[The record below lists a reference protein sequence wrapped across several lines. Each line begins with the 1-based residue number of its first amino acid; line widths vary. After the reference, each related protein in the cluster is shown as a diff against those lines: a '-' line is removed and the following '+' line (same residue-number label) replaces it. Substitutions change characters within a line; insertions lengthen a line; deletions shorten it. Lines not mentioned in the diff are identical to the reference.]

1 VYNTNQLNIL
11 VKALI
16 NNNKTALDELYNY
29 YYPRLYTFAKRFL
42 KVEDD
47 INDILQD
54 VFIKIWENR
63 KNIKN
68 VETFNAYIFTITK
81 NTVISYFR
89 EKIKVADFES
99 RVREMATTEGY
110 LTETAAEYED
120 LKEKVDQLIEQLP
133 EKRKQIFKLS
143 REQGLSNKEIAGE
156 MGISVKT
163 VEDHIMHAIRFLKNN
178 LKTLD
183 IITLLYLALFL

>member
-120 LKEKVDQLIEQLP
+120 IKEKVDQLIEQLP

>member
-1 VYNTNQLNIL
+1 MYNTNQLNIL